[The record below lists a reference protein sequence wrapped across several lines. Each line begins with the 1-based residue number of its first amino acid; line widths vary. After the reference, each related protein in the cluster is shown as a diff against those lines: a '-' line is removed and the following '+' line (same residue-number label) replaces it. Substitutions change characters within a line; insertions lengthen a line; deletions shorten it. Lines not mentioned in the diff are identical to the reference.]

1 MPLPPILHE
10 DDALLAF
17 DKPSGLAVA
26 PDARDRARENVKE
39 LVQAAR
45 GAGLANVHRL
55 DDETSGVLL
64 YTKTKPA
71 LDFVSGQFQAKTA
84 GKIYHAL
91 VVGRPEEDAFAVDL
105 VLKEDEAARGQM
117 CVVKKHGLAS
127 RTEFKVLERFALPA
141 GRESFAWIE
150 CRPATGRMHQI
161 RVHLAASALPVL
173 GDPLYG
179 DGTELRLSDLKRGY
193 KGREDERPLIGR
205 LALHAHELTFVH
217 PTTREPITIAAPL
230 ANDFAVALKYLRK
243 FAGGRA
249 R

>member
-1 MPLPPILHE
+1 MPLPPIIYE

-26 PDARDRARENVKE
+26 PLVRDRVRENLKE
-39 LVQAAR
+39 LLQAAR

-71 LDFVSGQFQAKTA
+71 LDFVSGQFQSKTA
-84 GKIYHAL
+84 GRVYHAL
-91 VVGRPEEDAFAVDL
+91 VVGRPEQDEFVVDL
-105 VLKEDEAARGQM
+105 VLKEDEAAHGQM

-127 RTEFKVLERFALPA
+127 LTRFKVLERFQLPA
-141 GRESFAWIE
+141 GRESFAYVE
-150 CRPATGRMHQI
+150 CRPETGRMHQI
-161 RVHLAASALPVL
+161 RVHLAASDLPVL

-179 DGTELRLSDLKRGY
+179 RGAELRLSDLKRGY
-193 KGREDERPLIGR
+193 KGREDERPLIDR
-205 LALHAHELTFVH
+205 LALHASELTIVH
-217 PTTREPITIAAPL
+217 PVTREPVTVSAAVP
-230 ANDFAVALKYLRK
+230 NDFAVALKYLRK
-243 FAGGRA
+243 FAAGRN